1 MLAARAERARLGRGS
16 LLGARSQ
23 SWGPELIGTLCQ
35 TRIAEG
41 ACSTDNT
48 NPVALR
54 VGGETEAREAAS
66 TSGQETPGRATS
78 RLRTGVPPPTPGPAW
93 PAPRTASPVPV
104 PLRRLWNADPSLGG
118 AGGRAR
124 APTHLAERGAGPPL
138 PSAQPTKFRWRPA
151 GIARGPAVDA
161 RALDGRRGA
170 AADADDRG
178 AGSGAAWAP
187 SERPRAPRPPAG
199 PAALH
204 APSRLPLASAAARR
218 GRGAPSGEKLFP
230 LQTKKG
236 DT

>member
-1 MLAARAERARLGRGS
+1 MPVPQTIPTLSLSESEGKPRHEKQPARRGRKLLGGQLPGSGLGSPHPGSSLARAPHCEPRPRAAATALEC
-16 LLGARSQ
+16 
-23 SWGPELIGTLCQ
+23 GPQ
-35 TRIAEG
+35 
-41 ACSTDNT
+41 
-48 NPVALR
+48 
-54 VGGETEAREAAS
+54 
-66 TSGQETPGRATS
+66 PG
-78 RLRTGVPPPTPGPAW
+78 W
-93 PAPRTASPVPV
+93 C
-104 PLRRLWNADPSLGG
+104 
-118 AGGRAR
+118 GRAR

-161 RALDGRRGA
+161 RALGGRRGA
-170 AADADDRG
+170 AADAGDRG